1 MTNSI
6 VNSDAHSSGAGT
18 VTAAFASGA
27 GASYVGD
34 TIIGF
39 SDSPFPV
46 VSPPWN
52 TILNGAGASFEYVAW
67 RLVTNDY
74 RDAVPG
80 YNNTGAVVVSGAIGS
95 YTHSETGTSGGSLS
109 LTGTGLAVLW
119 QYAVDGDGNES
130 TSTPSGFVGPLAAD
144 NDDTAA
150 ACEIDQKTYTS
161 GVSTTNPA
169 VGDSA
174 ATAVLLGIVAGGGT
188 NYTATGTT
196 SLTPRGA
203 APTGTVTTGTG
214 QLLPGSTGRTVT
226 VVPSGTVTLG
236 TGAIIAGT
244 TTPAAGVAPAGAV
257 ATATTLPGT
266 PSITTLG
273 VAPTGGVTAGSATPY
288 TAAGTTAVSIG
299 IRPAGTATTGTGVVL
314 TATTTITTAVPPAGA
329 VRAPTTIP
337 TTTILAV
344 PAVTPSGAW
353 TSITTAGITSIT
365 VTPAAPT
372 WTVRPAAPTWTIR
385 AI

>member
-1 MTNSI
+1 MTNLI
-6 VNSDAHSSGAGT
+6 VASDAEASGTGGGT
-18 VTAAFASGA
+18 EAFASGA

-39 SDSPFPV
+39 SDVSFPV

-52 TILNGAGASFEYVAW
+52 TILNGAGASRMFVAW
-67 RLVTNDY
+67 RLVTNDS

-80 YNNTGAVVVSGAIGS
+80 YFNSGAIVVSGAIGS
-95 YTHSETGTSGGSLS
+95 YTDSETGTSGGSLS

-119 QYAVDGDGNES
+119 QYAVDSDGNES
-130 TSTPSGFVGPLAAD
+130 TTTPSGFAKVTADDDNEGPS
-144 NDDTAA
+144 NTSP
-150 ACEIDQKTYTS
+150 ACELDSKTYTS

-169 VGDSA
+169 VGNASA
-174 ATAVLLGIVAGGGT
+174 VAVLLGIVAGGT

-203 APTGTVTTGTG
+203 APTGTVTLGTG

-226 VVPSGTVTLG
+226 VVPSGTVTTG

-299 IRPAGTATTGTGVVL
+299 ISPAGTATTGTGVVL

-372 WTVRPAAPTWTIR
+372 WTIR

>member
-1 MTNSI
+1 MTISI

-18 VTAAFASGA
+18 VTAAFAAGA

-39 SDSPFPV
+39 SDSSFPA

-52 TILNGAGASFEYVAW
+52 TILNGTGASEMYVAW
-67 RLVTNDY
+67 RLVTNDS

-80 YNNTGAVVVSGAIGS
+80 YCNSGAVVVSGAIGA
-95 YTHSETGTSGGSLS
+95 YTHSETGSSGGSLS

-119 QYAVDGDGNES
+119 QYAQDNTGNES
-130 TSTPSGFVGPLAAD
+130 TATPSGFGYVN
-144 NDDTAA
+144 NDDDNEGPGATSA

-169 VGDSA
+169 VGNMYA
-174 ATAVLLGIVAGGGT
+174 VAVLLGIVAGGT

-203 APTGTVTTGTG
+203 APTGTVTLGTG

-226 VVPSGTVTLG
+226 VVPSGTVTTG

-299 IRPAGTATTGTGVVL
+299 ISPAGTATTGTGVVL

-372 WTVRPAAPTWTIR
+372 WTIR